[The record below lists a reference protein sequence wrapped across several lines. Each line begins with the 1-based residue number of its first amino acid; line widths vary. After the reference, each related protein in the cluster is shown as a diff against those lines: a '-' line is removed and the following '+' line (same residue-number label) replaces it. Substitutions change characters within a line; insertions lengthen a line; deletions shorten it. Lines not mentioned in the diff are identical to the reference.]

1 MDHSNIRAVVVL
13 GSDPASVRET
23 AGILT
28 ESGLRTER
36 CKDAGELLSRLG
48 DDDPPRLIL
57 LLAAGWP
64 LEDTLNIVRRIRAV
78 SSTPCILLA
87 GAPDQDDHC
96 ARGFESGLDDWAP
109 HDATIREIL
118 ARIRAVL
125 RRSRTY
131 PAAEAQLQPMSPLA
145 PTGSGTWKLS
155 QAKRDVIT
163 PTGHPCHLTVAEFEL
178 VATLLRHRGSAVS
191 REALSQAVFQRAWQ
205 AEDRG
210 IDNLVARL
218 RRKLASKTR
227 NTQVV
232 KPVRGVGY
240 LFTGF

>member
-1 MDHSNIRAVVVL
+1 MEHFNIRPLVVL
-13 GSDPASVRET
+13 GSDLAAVRET
-23 AGILT
+23 AGVLT
-28 ESGLRTER
+28 ECGLRTEG
-36 CKDAGELLSRLG
+36 CQDAGELLSRLG
-48 DDDPPRLIL
+48 NDDPPRLIL

-64 LEDTLNIVRRIRAV
+64 IEDVLDIVRRIRAV
-78 SSTPCILLA
+78 SSVPCILLA

-96 ARGFESGLDDWAP
+96 VRGFESGLDDWAP
-109 HDATIREIL
+109 HDATMREML

-125 RRSRTY
+125 RRSRPY
-131 PAAEAQLQPMSPLA
+131 PAAEAQLQPVP

-163 PTGHPCHLTVAEFEL
+163 PTGQPCHLTVAEFDL